1 MKNNNKC
8 YARTCDSNNIDN
20 SCMYGNA
27 KEMPCKNRS
36 RKSDVAQAG
45 VQAGM
50 SYYINNT
57 MSMAL
62 LPHRR
67 HYAWNRV

>member
-27 KEMPCKNRS
+27 KEMPCQVNCAKCNYDCKKESGDMGCGKFESKEKRS
-36 RKSDVAQAG
+36 KYV
-45 VQAGM
+45 
-50 SYYINNT
+50 
-57 MSMAL
+57 L
-62 LPHRR
+62 C
-67 HYAWNRV
+67 